1 MERIMRLAFLTLCF
15 LICGCAAKVIASTPR
30 SVTIDAMDI
39 GSATPIAQAECQ
51 KHGRHARF
59 IGKTE
64 AVYMYGYAFD
74 CVL

>member
-1 MERIMRLAFLTLCF
+1 MRTVLLALSLS
-15 LICGCAAKVIASTPR
+15 LAGCAASIIAATPR
-30 SVTIDAMDI
+30 SVTIDAMDL
-39 GSATPIAQAECQ
+39 GSATPLAQAECQ

-64 AVYMYGYAFD
+64 ARYMSGYAFD

>member
-1 MERIMRLAFLTLCF
+1 MRFALLV
-15 LICGCAAKVIASTPR
+15 ICVGISGCAATVIASTPR
-30 SVTIDAMDI
+30 SVTIDAMDL
-39 GSATPIAQAECQ
+39 GSATPLAQAECQ

-64 AVYMYGYAFD
+64 AVYMNGYAFD

>member
-1 MERIMRLAFLTLCF
+1 MRLVLLALLVCF
-15 LICGCAAKVIASTPR
+15 SGCAATVIASTPR

-39 GSATPIAQAECQ
+39 GAATPLAQVECQ

-64 AVYMYGYAFD
+64 AVYMNGYVFD